1 MAKVSILTPKNSPL
15 ELPFVS
21 TKVPAGFPSPAE
33 EYLGDTLDLNQI
45 MVDNPTAT
53 FFARVQGDSMTTTI
67 YPDDILIVDRSVSPK
82 NNSIVVAVV
91 NNEFTVKRLSMGS
104 ELQLVADNPDYEP
117 IKITG
122 DMDLT
127 VWGVVTGISRKL

>member
-1 MAKVSILTPKNSPL
+1 MAKVSILTPENSPL

-82 NNSIVVAVV
+82 NNSIVVAIV
-91 NNEFTVKRLSMGS
+91 NNEFTVKRLSMGN